1 MLKISVHSSIQPIG
15 PTVMKAA
22 FRTANATL
30 TQATQ
35 AGTSWVRNAASWV
48 ETMKAPAGRVGTQTI
63 IA

>member
-1 MLKISVHSSIQPIG
+1 M
-15 PTVMKAA
+15 TAA